1 MMQLNNLQSRF
12 PLDNIIVDVVYFIG
26 SQNFEHDIDLII
38 VSEDFEGLSRIKRT
52 EKIALNFENLAV
64 DLTCMTRREFDRLNT
79 QGSFFLQKVLPSAII
94 VYDRKSH

>member
-1 MMQLNNLQSRF
+1 MQLNDLSNRF
-12 PLDNIIVDVVYFIG
+12 PLDNITVDVAYFIG

-64 DLTCMTRREFDRLNT
+64 DLTCMTRHEFHRLNS
-79 QGSFFLQKVLPSAII
+79 QESFFLQKVLPSSTII
-94 VYDRKSH
+94 YDRKSY